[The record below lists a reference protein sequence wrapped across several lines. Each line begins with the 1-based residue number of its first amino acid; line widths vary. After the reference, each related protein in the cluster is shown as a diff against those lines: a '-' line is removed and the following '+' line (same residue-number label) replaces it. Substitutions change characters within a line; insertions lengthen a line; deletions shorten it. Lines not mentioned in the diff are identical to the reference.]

1 MSAGTVSASASVARV
16 GIVVLICRL
25 RTVGRVSRARV
36 ANKDLPCLDIVA
48 STAVGGT
55 GIDRVTV
62 VYAATHGVA
71 LHDLDTHVDGGVY
84 GLVRRCLIV
93 SAWIDGT

>member
-25 RTVGRVSRARV
+25 RTVGRVSRACV

-62 VYAATHGVA
+62 VYAATHSVA
-71 LHDLDTHVDGGVY
+71 LHDLDTHDVGVY
-84 GLVRRCLIV
+84 GFVRRCLIV
-93 SAWIDGT
+93 GGWIDGT